1 MANFATPDIEESK
14 LAHSIEDAACASD
27 TGRATIY
34 AAIKAG
40 ELKARKLIIAVTLL
54 LKGVRLLLW
63 SSNAGHH
70 SAAVLRG
77 VAGRVIAFAE
87 RLAGVPDWH
96 DVGANQM
103 LEGKCSSFREMS
115 FGAINVEEVR

>member
-1 MANFATPDIEESK
+1 MTDLS
-14 LAHSIEDAACASD
+14 SM
-27 TGRATIY
+27 
-34 AAIKAG
+34 
-40 ELKARKLIIAVTLL
+40 KARLPRLPLRTIIAVTLL

-87 RLAGVPDWH
+87 RLAGVPDCRH
-96 DVGANQM
+96 DGGANKM
-103 LEGKCSSFREMS
+103 LEGSVPLPER
-115 FGAINVEEVR
+115 GASARQT